1 MTDDWP
7 FEAPRNVACFTTHA
21 VLSGSPILEVYH
33 DFEDGAWQFHAA
45 EAGEPAIVA
54 LEEIYRR
61 DTSIG
66 DLHDLPDGWRAFRTS
81 TTDAWRRSLNHPYP
95 CFTKHG
101 YYLDNAVELSKI
113 FPESFS
119 IPPEDDRLAIKEGD
133 FVKLMFSFIPE
144 GQRPV
149 DYDCE
154 RMWVI
159 VKERIADHWVRVLDN
174 DPQFHKAISSGHEL
188 CFHPDHILA
197 IENPKEA

>member
-21 VLSGSPILEVYH
+21 VLDGSPILEVYH
-33 DFEDGAWQFHAA
+33 DYDDGAWQFHAA
-45 EAGEPAIVA
+45 EEGEPAIVA
-54 LEEIYRR
+54 LEEVYRR
-61 DTSIG
+61 DPSIG
-66 DLHDLPDGWRAFRTS
+66 ELHDLPDGWRALRTS
-81 TTDAWRRSLNHPYP
+81 PTDTWSRSLNHPYP
-95 CFTKHG
+95 CFVKHG

-119 IPPEDDRLAIKEGD
+119 IPSEDQRIGITAGD
-133 FVKLMFSFIPE
+133 VVKLAFSFIPE
-144 GQRPV
+144 GQEPA

-159 VKERIADHWVRVLDN
+159 AKERMDEHWIGVLNN
-174 DPQFHKAISSGHEL
+174 DPEFHKAISSGDEL

-197 IENPKEA
+197 IQTPTRA